1 MDSCYYGSDSCGNIV
16 MNSSPSGQYFQENI
30 NQSLAGRTTLV
41 LRMRDWSDT
50 DTEQHW
56 NVILN
61 DGSDH
66 TVGPVSAYGNITG
79 SYTDISVPL
88 AAFGANLANAKF
100 IKVVHKDSTYAVL
113 LIDSI
118 KVN

>member
-1 MDSCYYGSDSCGNIV
+1 MPEFDILTLADLM

-30 NQSLAGRTTLV
+30 NQSLAGKTNLV
-41 LRMRDWSDT
+41 LRLRDWSDS

-66 TVGPVSAYGNITG
+66 AVGPISAYGNVTG
-79 SYTDISVPL
+79 SYSDISIPL
-88 AAFGANLANAKF
+88 SAFGANLAN
-100 IKVVHKDSTYAVL
+100 IKYLKLLHNDNTYAVSL
-113 LIDSI
+113 
-118 KVN
+118 